1 MENLTKKHIKQVR
14 IVFSKHDGE
23 NVGLLDGPNLLKALA
38 QLDLT
43 MSKDDLPDL
52 FASVGREKEGL
63 MAVDDFV
70 DLVIELRNTDDY
82 VPENPEEQD
91 DNDDNDD
98 NEDEILGTDIA
109 FNMLIDRN
117 LNAITLDTLIRVCK
131 EQNEDWSRQQVME
144 MMNQGDL
151 DRDGII
157 DLNEFRELCK
167 RAGLSK

>member
-1 MENLTKKHIKQVR
+1 M
-14 IVFSKHDGE
+14 
-23 NVGLLDGPNLLKALA
+23 GLLDGPNLLKALA

-43 MSKDDLPDL
+43 MSQDDLPDL

-70 DLVIELRNTDDY
+70 DLVTELMVKWDGMCTCTRFKLTVFKKNSDDY
-82 VPENPEEQD
+82 VPENREETEEEED
-91 DNDDNDD
+91 DDEN
-98 NEDEILGTDIA
+98 DEILGTDLA
-109 FNMLIDRN
+109 FNMLMDPN

-131 EQNEDWSRQQVME
+131 EHNEDWSRQQIIE
-144 MMNQGDL
+144 MMNQGDT

-167 RAGLSK
+167 KAGLSK